1 MIKKNQSLYDWS
13 LPDLLNKK
21 VLFKPDKYKEDFL
34 ILYFTETKPKTVL
47 RVRSHYELQITL
59 TPFFRKAYLNYV
71 QNFFVLEIKK
81 SIKNGEKN
89 LISDD
94 LDQVLKSA
102 PVFLGE
108 MPIDGNVVNISQ
120 YFPTDIPQVR
130 IGRKPGTFVLTT
142 VKQDEQFNKTNKGTF
157 KIIIKK
163 HEINSNGTYFMGEQ
177 PNP

>member
-1 MIKKNQSLYDWS
+1 
-13 LPDLLNKK
+13 
-21 VLFKPDKYKEDFL
+21 
-34 ILYFTETKPKTVL
+34 
-47 RVRSHYELQITL
+47 
-59 TPFFRKAYLNYV
+59 
-71 QNFFVLEIKK
+71 
-81 SIKNGEKN
+81 
-89 LISDD
+89 
-94 LDQVLKSA
+94 
-102 PVFLGE
+102 

-130 IGRKPGTFVLTT
+130 IGSKPGTFVLTT